1 MRATP
6 WLRRLLLLLPI
17 ITQVNTETW
26 AKTIQVYDVN
36 DLLEASTA
44 THSGP
49 FELILHNDIAVTGEN
64 DEGHWTV
71 DNSLFFNS
79 NYTIK
84 SAEGG
89 DYAAAEGEN
98 YSISFTGGGKV
109 QLQEVFD
116 SCDNVLFEDLHH
128 VTFGDCSDI
137 SALRDLNDDLVSG
150 YDSEGG
156 AFLHIKNAS
165 FKNITGRLKISDMY
179 FSSGTMGGNELSA
192 ATATVYGIGL
202 LSSKAE
208 FHNVAGGI
216 EFSNI
221 GIKDKVTTL
230 IDWPRWIEMEGVA
243 LNAAGVTFS
252 ENGTSIVFSGNYIDQ
267 NWSDGMEGLGYGA
280 AAYLSGTNNF
290 STNAG
295 ELRFSGN
302 ELKIAT
308 VGCGAALF
316 LTDGSETTITGQ
328 HRDDNA
334 GVEAIISFTD
344 NRIKGQHNDGSSLNK
359 NMYAYGG
366 AICLGLSGDAGASL
380 HITDNECNV
389 IFKGNYIDFNL
400 QETASIDDNQLDVYG
415 GAVYV
420 DPGSTLSITKNRQVE
435 FSNNYIKML
444 YQDTNDDTHRIAYG
458 GALYLG
464 KGATAEFSE
473 NTEGVIFSGNSLTIE
488 GNRVKG
494 DGGAIYVDEQATL
507 TLKSNGPAIVKWE
520 IPGYTITSGVDF
532 GAFFHD
538 NHINAGRGGA
548 IFLKSGAQFII
559 DSPESIGFMNNTA
572 STAGGA
578 IYAEAGSIIKA
589 QLAHDCGLVFEG
601 NEATRGAA
609 MYLESGATLQVP
621 GLEVSYNFATDKGG
635 GIYMASSQKWSGDV
649 IGMRFFRNEA
659 MNSGQPGGGGI
670 YADNGADIKITGD
683 YVNLS
688 FEENLGSAIVA
699 TGNLEITGSKR
710 GTIDFLTNESP
721 YGGAIYGSNA
731 DSLLFSNN
739 GASIRFQDNTATSG
753 GAIDWLAAH
762 DDDPDNDVVF
772 RENREKISFLTNRAI
787 SSNNPESA
795 KGGAI
800 YSENLSILQNT
811 GDILF
816 DGNSSTGKGGAIYA
830 NGQVNVSDNDGAIT
844 FYDNRSGNNG
854 AAIYATQVTFKWNEA
869 DVIFEKNVSSESGG
883 AIYATQADFHYNGAE
898 TIFEGNISTESGGA
912 IYATQADFTY
922 NGTDIIFEGNISTE
936 SGGAIYT
943 TQGATFEHNKYI
955 SFNNNSAVYGGALNS
970 TAYFGENVGQIA
982 FTGNVATKAE
992 DSDIEHFCAG
1002 GAIYA
1007 ASNEDFSYSEF
1018 NNNAGSILFSGNRA
1032 EQKGALGGAIY
1043 VDSIQG
1049 FYFQQNQMGITFS
1062 GNESEGSGG
1071 AIAIN
1076 QTIFS
1081 MDNNNGPLLF
1091 ENNVA
1096 KEHGGAIAAYGNDS
1110 RVSFINNGEIIFRG
1124 NHAAAGASIF
1134 SEGLVEIRNNDN
1146 VLFVGAGGS
1155 ETDIHLRLR
1164 KDADDK
1170 QTMMNISAPEGK
1182 NITFDHTRIFI
1193 EIPANKPTATSSIK
1207 LNETYSGIEQSGS
1220 IVFTNGSNAM
1230 FSGAAVS
1237 LADGCLEVHN
1247 STLGAAT
1254 LSFGRD
1260 SQGYVEDSKLSV
1272 GTVQLSSNSKLTFAG
1287 HNTLTGKLELVTS
1300 NNELNFRLDESHSLE
1315 SLSTAVSAA
1324 ALSAGNLAWRNAD
1337 YQNRVTLDTNY
1348 LIYLESGSYVLMA
1361 LEEGILAKG
1370 GQYDVLT
1377 LPENVAWIH
1386 DNEKDFL
1393 VYQHTKMPQELVWTN
1408 SSGTD
1413 IWNHAD
1419 TNWVAEG
1426 MQQPLHF
1433 ADGFRVYFT
1442 DACTDPADVVLS
1454 TDVVP
1459 ENVVVDAT
1467 RDYTFTGEGEIGGNS
1482 SLVKKGSGT
1491 LTLAQNNSFSGGIAL
1506 EQGSLQAAA
1515 DNALGTGKVTTQQET
1530 TLCITGDAEVILAAE
1545 GTDIRGKVQIDAGAA
1560 LTFEGSAGSQESM
1573 AELRGEGK
1581 LAVHADNAKYEVW
1594 ESRDFKGDITVI
1606 GTNTTVILLHTTTK
1620 NTDSN
1625 YFASGAGVVL
1635 QLLDE
1640 SPDLPSQ
1647 YGQSFTITLQ
1657 NGGSLQVADGAS
1669 FATDNLHLEAGAAL
1683 IAGECEVSL
1692 QDVAVC
1698 SNTTSTLPEQLTLDV
1713 TSLGLFAGTV
1723 YEQYGAVFSL
1733 DGATLNLYG
1742 EGTITLITDLT
1753 PILSGGLLDFL
1764 LFEDVY
1770 SVKDYTQGAV
1780 QFVVAGYEDYET
1792 TLITT
1797 DNGAVYVRL
1806 IPEPT
1811 TATLSMA
1818 ALCLLLLR
1826 RRRV

>member
-1 MRATP
+1 MRATR

-17 ITQVNTETW
+17 ITHVNTEAW
-26 AKTIQVYDVN
+26 ARTIQVYDVD

-49 FELILHNDIAVTGEN
+49 FELILHNDIAVTGKN
-64 DEGHWTV
+64 TGYHWMV
-71 DNSLFFNS
+71 DNSLFFDS
-79 NYTIK
+79 DYTIK

-89 DYAAAEGEN
+89 N

-116 SCDNVLFEDLHH
+116 RCDNVLFEDLHH
-128 VTFGDCSDI
+128 VTFGDCSDV
-137 SALRDLNDDLVSG
+137 SALRDLNDDLASG
-150 YDSEGG
+150 YDSEAG
-156 AFLHIKNAS
+156 AFLHIFHAS
-165 FKNITGRLKISDMY
+165 FKNITGQLKISDMY
-179 FSSGTMGGNELSA
+179 FSSGTMGGDGLGA
-192 ATATVYGIGL
+192 ATATVSGIGL
-202 LSSKAE
+202 FSSKAE
-208 FHNVAGGI
+208 FHNIAGGI

-221 GIKDKVTTL
+221 GIVDTL
-230 IDWPRWIEMEGVA
+230 TYAFDWPRWIEMKGVA

-252 ENGTSIVFSGNYIDQ
+252 GNGSSIVFSGNYIAQ

-280 AAYLSGTNNF
+280 AAHLSGTNNF
-290 STNAG
+290 SNNAG

-316 LTDGSETTITGQ
+316 LTGGSKTTITGQ

-334 GVEAIISFTD
+334 GVEASISFTD

-366 AICLGLSGDAGASL
+366 AICLGLVNDNAASL

-435 FSNNYIKML
+435 FCDNYIKML

-464 KGATAEFSE
+464 KGATAEFAE

-507 TLKSNGPAIVKWE
+507 TLKNNGPAIVKWE
-520 IPGYTITSGVDF
+520 IPGYTISSGVEF

-538 NHINAGRGGA
+538 NHINNGRGGA

-572 STAGGA
+572 STDGGA

-589 QLAHDCGLVFEG
+589 QLPNDCGLVFEG
-601 NEATRGAA
+601 NEATCGAA

-621 GLEVSYNFATDKGG
+621 RLEVSYNFATDKGG
-635 GIYMASSQKWSGDV
+635 GIYMASSQEWRGDV
-649 IGMRFFRNEA
+649 VGMRFFRNEA
-659 MNSGQPGGGGI
+659 INSGQPGGGGI

-699 TGNLEITGSKR
+699 TGNLEISDSKR
-710 GTIDFLTNESP
+710 GSIVFRDNESP

-731 DSLLFSNN
+731 DSLAFSNL
-739 GASIRFQDNTATSG
+739 GASIRFQDNTAING
-753 GAIDWLAAH
+753 GAIDWLADH
-762 DDDPDNDVVF
+762 DDNPDNDVVF
-772 RENREKISFLTNRAI
+772 RQNSGEISFLTNRAI
-787 SSNNPESA
+787 SSDNPESA

-800 YSENLSILQNT
+800 YSENLSFQQNT
-811 GDILF
+811 GSILF

-830 NGQVNVSDNDGAIT
+830 NGQVTFSNNDGAIT
-844 FYDNRSGNNG
+844 FYDNSSGNNG
-854 AAIYATQVTFKWNEA
+854 AAIYSEEVTFKWNA
-869 DVIFEKNVSSESGG
+869 AGAVFEKNVSAENGG
-883 AIYATQADFHYNGAE
+883 AIYATQAAFSDHGAD
-898 TIFEGNISTESGGA
+898 TIFEANISA
-912 IYATQADFTY
+912 
-922 NGTDIIFEGNISTE
+922 E

-943 TQGATFEHNKYI
+943 TQGATFEYNKNI
-955 SFNNNSAVYGGALNS
+955 IFNNNSAVYGGALYG
-970 TAYFGENVGQIA
+970 TAYFGENSGKIE
-982 FTGNVATKAE
+982 FTGNIATKAE
-992 DSDIEHFCAG
+992 GADIEHFRAG

-1007 ASNEDFSYSEF
+1007 ESNGAGDSRESEF
-1018 NNNAGSILFSGNRA
+1018 YNNAGLILFSGNRA
-1032 EQKGALGGAIY
+1032 EGDGALGGAIY
-1043 VDSIQG
+1043 ADSIKQ
-1049 FYFQQNQMGITFS
+1049 FSFWKNQMGVTFY

-1071 AIAIN
+1071 AVAIN
-1076 QTIFS
+1076 QTMFY
-1081 MDNNNGPLLF
+1081 MYQNNGTILF

-1096 KEHGGAIAAYGNDS
+1096 KELGGAIAAFGKDS
-1110 RVSFINNGEIIFRG
+1110 WVSFINNGEIIFRG
-1124 NHAAAGASIF
+1124 NRAEAGNSIF

-1155 ETDIHLRLR
+1155 ETDIHLRLPTGTT
-1164 KDADDK
+1164 DN
-1170 QTMMNISAPEGK
+1170 QTMMNLSAPEGK
-1182 NITFDHTRIFI
+1182 SITFDNARIFI
-1193 EIPANKPTATSSIK
+1193 EQHYSATPTIK
-1207 LNETYSGIEQSGS
+1207 LNETYGGKLQSGS
-1220 IVFTNGSNAM
+1220 IVFTNGSRA
-1230 FSGAAVS
+1230 FFTEAAVS
-1237 LADGCLEVHN
+1237 LDYGCLEVNN
-1247 STLGAAT
+1247 STLGSAT
-1254 LSFGRD
+1254 LSFSRD
-1260 SQGYVEDSKLSV
+1260 AQGYIEDSTLSV
-1272 GTVQLSSNSKLTFAG
+1272 GSVTLYDTVKLTFAG
-1287 HNTLTGKLELVTS
+1287 NNTLTGELKLIRHK
-1300 NNELNFRLDESHSLE
+1300 NELNFSLGESNYME
-1315 SLSTAVSAA
+1315 SLNTAESVA
-1324 ALSAGNLAWRNAD
+1324 ALSAGSLAWYND
-1337 YQNRVTLDTNY
+1337 VKQNHVTLDTSQLLY
-1348 LIYLESGSYVLMA
+1348 LKSGSYVLMS
-1361 LEEGILAKG
+1361 LDNGILANG
-1370 GQYDVLT
+1370 GQYDILS
-1377 LPENVAWIH
+1377 LPENVVWLY
-1386 DNEKDFL
+1386 DNEKDYL
-1393 VYQHTKMPQELVWTN
+1393 VYQHTQIPQDLIWMN
-1408 SSGTD
+1408 SSGSD
-1413 IWNHAD
+1413 LWNLAD
-1419 TNWVAEG
+1419 TNWVLEDS
-1426 MQQPLHF
+1426 QQPIRFGNGLQ
-1433 ADGFRVYFT
+1433 VYFT
-1442 DACTDPADVVLS
+1442 DVCTDPAAVVLG
-1454 TDVVP
+1454 TDVEP
-1459 ENVVVDAT
+1459 KNVVVNAT
-1467 RDYTFTGEGEIGGNS
+1467 RDYTFTGEGEIGGDG
-1482 SLVKKGSGT
+1482 SLVKKGSGM

-1573 AELRGEGK
+1573 AELSGEGK

-1594 ESRDFKGDITVI
+1594 ESRDFTGDITVT
-1606 GTNTTVILLHTTTK
+1606 GTNTTVTLLHTATN

-1625 YFASGAGVVL
+1625 YVASGAGVVL

-1647 YGQSFTITLQ
+1647 YGQAFTITLQ

-1669 FATDNLHLEAGAAL
+1669 FATDNLHLKAGAAL

-1698 SNTTSTLPEQLTLDV
+1698 SNSTTMLPEQLSLDV

-1742 EGTITLITDLT
+1742 EGCITLITDLT
-1753 PILSGGLLDFL
+1753 PVLSDGLLAFL
-1764 LFEDVY
+1764 LFEDVH

-1797 DNGAVYVRL
+1797 DNGSVYVRL

-1811 TATLSMA
+1811 TATLSLLALAGLA
-1818 ALCLLLLR
+1818 AR
-1826 RRRV
+1826 RRRR

>member
-6 WLRRLLLLLPI
+6 WLQRILLLLPI
-17 ITQVNTETW
+17 ITHVNTAAW
-26 AKTIQVYDVN
+26 AKTIQVYDVD
-36 DLLEASTA
+36 DLLEASTS

-49 FELILHNDIAVTGEN
+49 FELILHDNIAVTGEN
-64 DEGHWTV
+64 SKKNWTL
-71 DNSLFFNS
+71 DNSLFFDS
-79 NYTIK
+79 DYTIK
-84 SAEGG
+84 SEDKVDASGVRE
-89 DYAAAEGEN
+89 Y
-98 YSISFTGGGKV
+98 YSISFTGGGKI

-116 SCDNVLFEDLHH
+116 RCDNVSFEDLHH
-128 VTFGDCSDI
+128 VTFGDCSDV
-137 SALRDLNDDLVSG
+137 SALRDLNDDLASG

-156 AFLHIKNAS
+156 AFLNIKNAS

-179 FSSGTMGGNELSA
+179 FSSGTMGGNELGA

-202 LSSKAE
+202 FCSKAE

-216 EFSNI
+216 EFSDI

-230 IDWPRWIEMEGVA
+230 IDWPRWIEMKGVA

-290 STNAG
+290 SNNAG

-316 LTDGSETTITGQ
+316 LTGGSKTTITGQ

-334 GVEAIISFTD
+334 GVEASISFTD

-366 AICLGLSGDAGASL
+366 AICLGLVSDNAASL

-435 FSNNYIKML
+435 FSDNYIKML

-464 KGATAEFSE
+464 KGATAEFAE
-473 NTEGVIFSGNSLTIE
+473 NTEGVIFSGNCLTIE

-507 TLKSNGPAIVKWE
+507 TLKSNGPANVKWE
-520 IPGYTITSGVDF
+520 IPGYTVSRADF

-538 NHINAGRGGA
+538 NSINDGRGGA

-589 QLAHDCGLVFEG
+589 QLANDCGLVFEG

-621 GLEVSYNFATDKGG
+621 GLEVSYNIATDKGG
-635 GIYMASSQKWSGDV
+635 GIYMASSQNWSGDV

-659 MNSGQPGGGGI
+659 TNSGQPGGGGI

-699 TGNLEITGSKR
+699 TGNLEISDSKR
-710 GTIDFLTNESP
+710 GSIVFRDNESP
-721 YGGAIYGSNA
+721 NGGAIYGSNA
-731 DSLLFSNN
+731 DSLAFSNL
-739 GASIRFQDNTATSG
+739 GASIRFQDNTATCG
-753 GAIDWLAAH
+753 GAIDWLAAPV
-762 DDDPDNDVVF
+762 DNPDNDVVF
-772 RENREKISFLTNRAI
+772 RQNSGEISFLTNRAI
-787 SSNNPESA
+787 SSDNPESA

-800 YSENLSILQNT
+800 YSENLSFLQNA
-811 GDILF
+811 GSILF

-830 NGQVNVSDNDGAIT
+830 NGQVTFSNNDGAIT
-844 FYDNRSGNNG
+844 FYDNNSGDNG
-854 AAIYATQVTFKWNEA
+854 AAIYAEEVTFKLNA
-869 DVIFEKNVSSESGG
+869 AGAVFEKNISGESGG
-883 AIYATQADFHYNGAE
+883 AIYATQAAFTYHGAD
-898 TIFEGNISTESGGA
+898 TLFEGNISA
-912 IYATQADFTY
+912 
-922 NGTDIIFEGNISTE
+922 E

-943 TQGATFEHNKYI
+943 TQGATFEYNKNI
-955 SFNNNSAVYGGALNS
+955 IFNNNSAVYGGALYG
-970 TAYFGENVGQIA
+970 TAYFGENSGKIE

-992 DSDIEHFCAG
+992 DSDTEHFCAG

-1007 ASNEDFSYSEF
+1007 ESNGAGDSRESEF
-1018 NNNAGSILFSGNRA
+1018 YNNAGLILFSGNRA
-1032 EQKGALGGAIY
+1032 EGDGALGGAIY
-1043 VDSIQG
+1043 ADSIKQ
-1049 FYFQQNQMGITFS
+1049 FSFWKNQMGVTFY

-1071 AIAIN
+1071 AVAIN
-1076 QTIFS
+1076 QTMFY
-1081 MDNNNGPLLF
+1081 MYQNNGTILF

-1096 KEHGGAIAAYGNDS
+1096 KELGGAIAAFGEDS
-1110 RVSFINNGEIIFRG
+1110 WVSFINNGEIIFRG
-1124 NHAAAGASIF
+1124 NRAEAGNSIF

-1155 ETDIHLRLR
+1155 ETDIHLRIH
-1164 KDADDK
+1164 KDTAYD
-1170 QTMMNISAPEGK
+1170 QTTMNLSAPEGK
-1182 NITFDHTRIFI
+1182 AITFDNAKIFL
-1193 EIPANKPTATSSIK
+1193 EKSQQNPTAKGIIM
-1207 LNETYSGIEQSGS
+1207 LNETYGGKAQSGS
-1220 IVFTNGSNAM
+1220 IVFTNGSKAM
-1230 FSGAAVS
+1230 FNEAAVS
-1237 LADGCLEVHN
+1237 LDCGCLEMHN
-1247 STLGAAT
+1247 STLSAAT

-1260 SQGYVEDSKLSV
+1260 SQGYIEDSKLSV
-1272 GTVQLSSNSKLTFAG
+1272 NSVTLYATTKLTFTG
-1287 HNTLTGKLELVTS
+1287 HNTLTGELKLILG
-1300 NNELNFRLDESHSLE
+1300 NNELNFCLDESHSLE

-1324 ALSAGNLAWRNAD
+1324 ALSAGNLAWYEG
-1337 YQNRVTLDTNY
+1337 YQSRVTLDTSH

-1361 LEEGILAKG
+1361 LEDGILAKG

-1377 LPENVAWIH
+1377 LPENVSWIH

-1393 VYQHTKMPQELVWTN
+1393 VYQHTQMPLELIWMN
-1408 SSGTD
+1408 SAGTD
-1413 IWNHAD
+1413 LWNHED

-1433 ADGFRVYFT
+1433 ADGFQVYFT

-1459 ENVVVDAT
+1459 KNVVVDAT
-1467 RDYTFTGEGEIGGNS
+1467 RDYTFTGEGEIGGNG

-1491 LTLAQNNSFSGGIAL
+1491 LTLDQNNSFSGGIAL
-1506 EQGSLQAAA
+1506 EQGSLQVAV
-1515 DNALGTGKVTTQQET
+1515 DNALGTGKVTTQQGT
-1530 TLCITGDAEVILAAE
+1530 TLCITGDAEVSLAAE
-1545 GTDIRGKVQIDAGAA
+1545 GTDIRGKVQIDAGAS
-1560 LTFEGSAGSQESM
+1560 LTFKGTAGSQENI

-1594 ESRDFKGDITVI
+1594 ESSDFNGDISVT
-1606 GTNTTVILLHTTTK
+1606 GTDTTVTLLHTATK

-1625 YFASGAGVVL
+1625 YVASGAGVVL

-1640 SPDLPSQ
+1640 SPDLPSH

-1669 FATDNLHLEAGAAL
+1669 FATDNLHLEAGATL

-1713 TSLGLFAGTV
+1713 TSLRLFAGTV

-1733 DGATLNLYG
+1733 DGASLNLDG
-1742 EGTITLITDLT
+1742 EGSITLITDLT
-1753 PILSGGLLDFL
+1753 PVLSGGLRDFL

-1770 SVKDYTQGAV
+1770 SVKDYSQGAV

-1811 TATLSMA
+1811 TATLSLLALAGLA
-1818 ALCLLLLR
+1818 AR
-1826 RRRV
+1826 RRRASR